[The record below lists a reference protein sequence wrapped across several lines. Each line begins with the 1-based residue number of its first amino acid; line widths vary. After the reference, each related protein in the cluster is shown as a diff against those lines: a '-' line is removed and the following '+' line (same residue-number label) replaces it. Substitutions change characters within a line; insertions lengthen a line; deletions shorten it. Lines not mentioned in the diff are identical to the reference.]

1 MLEAAFDGLLGVLTW
16 HSLGMMALGVLI
28 GSLVGFLPGIGGPT
42 TLAIMLPFV
51 MTMKDPYPVIALLVG
66 MDAVGNTASAFP
78 SILISVPGSS
88 GSQAT
93 ILDGYP
99 LAKKGQAARALSA
112 SFTASLLGGF
122 VGALVLVASLPVLR
136 PLVLTFG
143 SPEFFVLTLWGLT
156 MVAVLSGN
164 APVKGIIA
172 GIIGVLV
179 ATIGMDV
186 KSGIP
191 RFDFDYDYLWDG
203 ISLIIVALGLFGI
216 PEIIDLASRKTS
228 IAEHEELGS
237 GFLQGIKDVFR
248 HWWLMVR
255 SSALGAWVGF
265 LPGLG
270 SSVADWF
277 AYAHAVQTEKN
288 TGDFGKGDIRGV
300 IAPEASNNAKEGG
313 GYIPTLAFG
322 IPGST
327 STALIL
333 TAFVAVGI
341 KPGPDMLTS
350 QLDLTFAVIWTLVI
364 GNVIAVALCGVLSK
378 PLARACFMP
387 FHSIVPLV
395 AVFVFIGA
403 FAANFSVNDL
413 RALLVFSLLG
423 FMMRRHGWPRP
434 PLLLGVVLGTK
445 METYLWL
452 SYTRYG
458 FDWLLRPAVVILLVL
473 VAASLCYPMLKG
485 RRERRQAAIAAGDTS
500 GET

>member
-1 MLEAAFDGLLGVLTW
+1 MFEAALDGLIGIL
-16 HSLGMMALGVLI
+16 SLESLAMMLLGVLI
-28 GSLVGFLPGIGGPT
+28 GSAVGFLPGIGGPT
-42 TLAIMLPFV
+42 TLAIMIPFV

-66 MDAVGNTASAFP
+66 LDAVGNTASAFP

-99 LAKKGQAARALSA
+99 LAKKGEAARALSA
-112 SFTASLLGGF
+112 SFAASLLGGF
-122 VGALVLVASLPVLR
+122 IGAFVLIASLPILR
-136 PLVLTFG
+136 PLVLAFG

-164 APVKGIIA
+164 APVKGIMA
-172 GIIGVLV
+172 GILGVLI
-179 ATIGMDV
+179 ATVGMDV

-191 RFDFDYDYLWDG
+191 RFDFDYEYLWEG
-203 ISLIIVALGLFGI
+203 VSLIIVALGLFGV
-216 PEIIDLASRKTS
+216 PEVIDMASRKTS
-228 IAEHEELGS
+228 ISEHEDLGS
-237 GFLQGIKDVFR
+237 GFMQGIKDVFE

-255 SSALGAWVGF
+255 SSAIGAWVGF

-288 TGDFGKGDIRGV
+288 TETFGKGDIRGV

-341 KPGPDMLTS
+341 QPGPEMLTT
-350 QLDLTFAVIWTLVI
+350 QLNLTFAVIWTLVI
-364 GNVIAVALCGVLSK
+364 ANVFAVFMCGVLTK
-378 PLARACFMP
+378 PLARACFLP
-387 FHSIVPLV
+387 FYTIVPLI

-413 RALLVFSLLG
+413 RALLAFSLLG

-458 FDWLLRPAVVILLVL
+458 FEWLLRPMVVILLVL
-473 VAASLCYPMLKG
+473 VVTSLVYPMLKQW
-485 RRERRQAAIAAGDTS
+485 RANKRKEVTA
-500 GET
+500 